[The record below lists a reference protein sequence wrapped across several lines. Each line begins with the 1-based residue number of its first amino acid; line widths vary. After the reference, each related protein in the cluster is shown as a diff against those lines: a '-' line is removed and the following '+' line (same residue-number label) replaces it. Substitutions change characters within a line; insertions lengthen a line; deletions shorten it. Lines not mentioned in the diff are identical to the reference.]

1 MKDAKY
7 IGKYENGLGIKYY
20 FDENMMELGYTV
32 YDGGKFID
40 HTRGRKWSKEA
51 MEKLIITKT
60 N

>member
-7 IGKYENGLGIKYY
+7 TGKYENGLGIKYY
-20 FDENMMELGYTV
+20 FDENMMELGYIP
-32 YDGGKFID
+32 YFGAKFMD

-51 MEKLIITKT
+51 MEKLIITKI